1 MRENKRYAAIS
12 NASGSVRL
20 ARRRFLN
27 EQQRKED
34 TNELTN
40 MSKTEGI
47 GNNESSE
54 EESIG
59 RISEPTDEERQR
71 IRAEFEEV
79 KTAGAYS
86 SKLHPVNGSGEPLC
100 SDREEHNVGSWS
112 NPKPIESYPPGYA
125 SICRYC
131 VREWRG
137 SDE

>member
-1 MRENKRYAAIS
+1 MRESKPYAAIS
-12 NASGSVRL
+12 NVSGSVRL

-54 EESIG
+54 EESIE
-59 RISEPTDEERQR
+59 RISEPTEEERQR
-71 IRAEFEEV
+71 IRAGFEEV
-79 KTAGAYS
+79 KTAGAYG
-86 SKLHPVNGSGEPLC
+86 SKLHPLNESGEPLC
-100 SDREEHNVGSWS
+100 SHREEHNVESWS
-112 NPKPIESYPPGYA
+112 NPKPIASYPPGYA
-125 SICRYC
+125 SFCRYC

-137 SDE
+137 SE